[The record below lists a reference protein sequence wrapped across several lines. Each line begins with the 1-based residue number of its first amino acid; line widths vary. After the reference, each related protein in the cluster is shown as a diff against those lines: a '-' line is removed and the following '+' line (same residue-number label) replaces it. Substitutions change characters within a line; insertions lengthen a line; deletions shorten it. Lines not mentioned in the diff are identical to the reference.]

1 MEDDNGYAG
10 GDSSSDN
17 ESTSSSP
24 RNGPFGGEGTDDG
37 NVRLEHEL
45 GVDHEQADPADSDYM
60 SESMMGS
67 GDEYEYIGDS
77 DIDMGYEK
85 DPEESEVIT
94 GSYSGSTSEADEMGR
109 LRSMFWCDSQSRQD
123 YQDFGDVVVFDS
135 TYKMNRYGMPFI
147 PFVGL
152 NNHHKTTVFGC
163 AIVSDVT
170 EETYVWLLQT
180 FLRAMCQK
188 KPKAVITDGDA
199 SMIRAIGAVLTG
211 VWHRLCSWHIEKNM
225 KKHLSFKSTKDFWS
239 LLYYTTSEDT
249 FEDRWN
255 AFVQKWRT
263 DRTEPWLRR
272 MYRKKRL
279 WAASYLSGGVFL
291 GMKSNQRSESLN
303 TCLHLHL
310 DFGMTLVDLIVH
322 YENVIVR
329 IREAEASDDCS
340 CSQTLAV
347 AVTNC
352 KAIEVAASRVFTPA
366 NFYMVQKDL
375 KNIGGLQ
382 VFDVHDGDPRRFIV
396 GWKTTTGTGSVDY
409 TPGSFEETIKCSC
422 RRMACK
428 GLPCKHILYI
438 LKVLKLEEI
447 PQCCVLPRFSKRARH
462 GVPAR
467 RNKDL
472 FAWAWYIATA
482 WSDSNV
488 CGKYPFAAASSVRRL
503 LPPRPHPSPRPLPNM
518 VAREKEAQGRDRGE
532 MAVWGSAREAGGL

>member
-1 MEDDNGYAG
+1 MPCFHAIGVHANLM
-10 GDSSSDN
+10 
-17 ESTSSSP
+17 
-24 RNGPFGGEGTDDG
+24 NGPFDGEGTDDG
-37 NVRLEHEL
+37 NVRLEREL

-60 SESMMGS
+60 SDSMMGS
-67 GDEYEYIGDS
+67 GDEYEYIGNS
-77 DIDMGYEK
+77 DIDMGHEE

-94 GSYSGSTSEADEMGR
+94 GSYSGSTSE
-109 LRSMFWCDSQSRQD
+109 SRQD
-123 YQDFGDVVVFDS
+123 YQDFGDVVVFDN

-152 NNHHKTTVFGC
+152 NNHRKTTVFGC
-163 AIVSDVT
+163 AIVSDEP

-199 SMIRAIGAVLTG
+199 SMIRAIGAVHIG

-225 KKHLSFKSTKDFWS
+225 KKHLSFKSTKEFRS

-255 AFVQKWRT
+255 AFVQKLWT

-279 WAASYLSGGVFL
+279 WAASYLSGGFFL
-291 GMKSNQRSESLN
+291 GMRSNQRSESLN
-303 TCLHLHL
+303 SCLHLHL

-322 YENVIVR
+322 YENATVR
-329 IREAEASDDCS
+329 NHEAEASDDCS

-352 KAIEVAASRVFTPA
+352 KAIEVADSRVFTPA

-396 GWKTTTGTGSVDY
+396 GWKNNNRYRFAVDY
-409 TPGSFEETIKCSC
+409 TPGSSEETIKCSC
-422 RRMACK
+422 RMMARK

-438 LKVLKLEEI
+438 LKVLKLE
-447 PQCCVLPRFSKRARH
+447 
-462 GVPAR
+462 
-467 RNKDL
+467 
-472 FAWAWYIATA
+472 
-482 WSDSNV
+482 
-488 CGKYPFAAASSVRRL
+488 
-503 LPPRPHPSPRPLPNM
+503 
-518 VAREKEAQGRDRGE
+518 
-532 MAVWGSAREAGGL
+532 